1 MSFLSLRPTPGIPSI
16 ETTSANDL
24 IVATRCADRLKS
36 RLAEMQEE
44 LKHDEQLEVVAFLP
58 SGAAVRVDSVGY
70 QKPALPILKGQDQ
83 ATGKDCVILVHQSS
97 MQILVSIKKVPPGET
112 QRMILFHNT
121 QQQVRADSGT

>member
-1 MSFLSLRPTPGIPSI
+1 VSSMSVLPTSGVES
-16 ETTSANDL
+16 TTANDL
-24 IVATRCADRLKS
+24 IVAKRCADRLKS

-70 QKPALPILKGQDQ
+70 QSPALPILKGQDQ

-97 MQILVSIKKVPPGET
+97 LQILVSVKKVPAGQR
-112 QRMILFHNT
+112 QRMIVFHRT
-121 QQQVRADSGT
+121 DVAASDVLTATP

>member
-1 MSFLSLRPTPGIPSI
+1 MSLLSLPATPGIPST

-70 QKPALPILKGQDQ
+70 QNPALPILKGQDQ
-83 ATGKDCVILVHQSS
+83 ATGKDCVILFHQSS

-112 QRMILFHNT
+112 QRMIHFHST
-121 QQQVRADSGT
+121 SASSAC